1 VPDLK
6 TDETPPGEEERTPM
20 DDIRMKTRGIRKSIL
35 IFPGRTNPDPARET
49 ARRLGVIVGR
59 CRLENFPDGELHVEI
74 QDQVRSRDVYLFQ
87 SLVPPAGSSLL
98 ELLFL
103 ADACRRGGAGRLTA
117 VIPYCGYARQDHRTG
132 PGEPLSARVIADLL
146 ATRFDRI
153 LAVDLHNE
161 SLEGFFPVPLEN
173 VSAVPLL
180 AKALRPC
187 RNSRTVIVAPDLGA
201 VKLAQRYADL
211 LHLPVVYV
219 HKTRLS
225 GGSVRP
231 RQVIGKVQGQTP
243 IIVDDMISTGETMIA
258 AMEALLE
265 LDCRP
270 PFILAASHGLF
281 AGDAVERLSS
291 LPIRGIYISDS
302 VKRPPAFPL
311 PLRVL
316 SLDRL
321 LAAAIQR
328 L

>member
-1 VPDLK
+1 
-6 TDETPPGEEERTPM
+6 M
-20 DDIRMKTRGIRKSIL
+20 DGMRMKTRGMRKKIL
-35 IFPGRTNPDPARET
+35 IFTGRTNPDLARET
-49 ARRLGVIVGR
+49 ARRLGVKVGR
-59 CRLENFPDGELHVEI
+59 CRIENFPDGELQVEI
-74 QDQVRSRDVYLFQ
+74 QEEVRSRDVYLFQ
-87 SLVPPAGSSLL
+87 SIVPPAGGPLL

-103 ADACRRGGAGRLTA
+103 ADACRREGAGRLTA
-117 VIPYCGYARQDHRTG
+117 VIPYCGYARQDRRTR
-132 PGEPLSARVIADLL
+132 PGEPLSAKVVADLL

-153 LAVDLHNE
+153 LAVDLHSE
-161 SLEGFFPVPLEN
+161 SLEGFFPIPLEN

-180 AKALRPC
+180 AKALRPH

-225 GGSVRP
+225 GGLVRP
-231 RQVIGKVQGQTP
+231 RRVIGKVQGQTP
-243 IIVDDMISTGETMIA
+243 IIVDDMISTGGTMIA
-258 AMEALLE
+258 AMKALLE

-281 AGDAVERLSS
+281 AGDALERLSS
-291 LPIRGIYISDS
+291 LPIRKIFVSDS
-302 VKRPPAFPL
+302 VPRPPAFPF